1 MADTGARLFRMTG
14 WLRGAGSRLVVAALT
29 ALWAMPAAAVQYETE
44 IDIETEQDLY
54 DLQLEGEISE
64 TTLETLLELH
74 RTGVDLN
81 LAGSEELYQLP
92 NLTYAEV
99 KAILSYRK
107 QAGRIDDPADLVAA
121 NVLSPKAL
129 VQIAPF
135 LVVTDAD
142 PRRAATF
149 GGRAQ
154 YGIGWSNGD
163 DSMSPMYLRGR
174 VKGPYG
180 LSAGLLA
187 LTTRRRL
194 GELEYDAAR
203 KALSAPRPGY
213 AFHLPKLFLEWD
225 KARYGVIVGSY
236 RIGFGERLTLD
247 NTTKYTPDGYYG
259 DDVVFVPQDLESL
272 CRESTGELSES
283 PCSEADRHTA
293 VTPDFS
299 WRDSFRGAAARA
311 QVPVGDF
318 QLRATA
324 FGSYQSRSIYQYEI
338 FDRRACGDDP
348 HSDAKGC
355 SAPSVYV
362 RGEDPTAYASK
373 HSYATLPNIY
383 DELAAGGNLTLKHAY
398 NGYVGLT
405 GYYAS
410 PSWSMGPE
418 LQLDFQEWSRTPYN
432 GPYGAVGVNG
442 GLTLG
447 SLNFFAEAA
456 RSFDSMKD
464 GPGGGFGVVQRTT
477 LSALAQEL
485 ELLLRYYDAGFANPY
500 SRATAAPD
508 EYDGLRNRNEA
519 GARLRYRGVYSDWVF
534 NADTDV
540 WFWPEDGKYAGTKGT
555 ASAAAK
561 ARVQFQGY
569 NSVQPWVSLEYKNK
583 DLSNNADSFVNHRG
597 ETVGACYETGEEREG
612 VEGVR
617 PCSGSFYRAAAGI
630 KIVPLR
636 ELSFDVRYQHE
647 WLNDAKHVSDLRQD
661 SVFRATIAYRPI
673 DQLRVR
679 LRARYLFE
687 DTSNDSYLEES
698 LWTYL
703 QVSWMATKQIQASLR
718 YDVYALLDSR
728 ENTLARNSVWND
740 VPEQR
745 ARLEL
750 EASF

>member
-1 MADTGARLFRMTG
+1 MAGTGAKRIDMASGLGGTRARA
-14 WLRGAGSRLVVAALT
+14 LLVAL
-29 ALWAMPAAAVQYETE
+29 AVLWATPAAAVQYESE

-64 TTLETLLELH
+64 STLETLLELY

-81 LAGSEELYQLP
+81 VAGAEELYQLP

-99 KAILSYRK
+99 RAILSYRK
-107 QAGRIDDPADLVAA
+107 QVGRIDDPADLVAA
-121 NVLSPKAL
+121 NVLTPKAL
-129 VQIAPF
+129 MQIAPF
-135 LVVTDAD
+135 LVVSGAD
-142 PRRAATF
+142 PRRASNF

-174 VKGPYG
+174 VKGPYN
-180 LSAGLLA
+180 LSGGLLA

-194 GELEYDAAR
+194 GEIEYDSTR
-203 KALSAPRPGY
+203 DALTAPRPSY
-213 AFHLPKLFLEWD
+213 AFHLPKLFVEWN
-225 KARYGVIVGSY
+225 KAQYGIIVGSF

-247 NTTKYTPDGYYG
+247 NTTQYAPDGYYG
-259 DDVVFVPQDLESL
+259 DDVVFVPQDLEGL
-272 CRESTGELSES
+272 CKESKGELSES
-283 PCSEADRHTA
+283 PCTEEQRYSS

-299 WRDSFRGAAARA
+299 WRDSFRGAAARF

-338 FDRRACGDDP
+338 YDRRECGDDP
-348 HSDAKGC
+348 HSDA
-355 SAPSVYV
+355 SACDAPPVYV
-362 RGEDPTAYASK
+362 KGTDPSAQTSK
-373 HSYATLPNIY
+373 HSYVTLPDIY

-398 NGYVGLT
+398 NGYVGVT

-410 PSWSMGPE
+410 PSWSAQPME
-418 LQLDFQEWSRTPYN
+418 LDFQEWSRTPYG
-432 GPYGAVGVNG
+432 GPYGAVGING

-519 GARLRYRGVYSDWVF
+519 GVRLRYRGVYSDWVF
-534 NADTDV
+534 NADTDF
-540 WFWPEDGKYAGTKGT
+540 WFWPQDGKYAGTKGT
-555 ASAAAK
+555 ANAAAK

-569 NSVQPWVSLEYKNK
+569 DRVQPWVSFEYKNK
-583 DLSNNADSFVNHRG
+583 DLSRNEDSYVNHRG

-617 PCSGSFYRAAAGI
+617 PCTGSFYRAAAGV
-630 KIVPLR
+630 KIAPLR
-636 ELSFDVRYQHE
+636 ELYFDVRYQHE
-647 WLNDAKHVSDLRQD
+647 WLNDAKHVSGLRQD
-661 SVFRATIAYRPI
+661 SVLRATIAYRPI
-673 DQLRVR
+673 DQLRIR
-679 LRARYLFE
+679 LRSRYLFE
-687 DTSNDSYLEES
+687 DTSSDTYLEES
-698 LWTYL
+698 LWSYL
-703 QVSWMATKQIQASLR
+703 QVSWLVTKQIQASLR
-718 YDVYALLDSR
+718 YDVNVLLDSR
-728 ENTLARNSVWND
+728 ESTLERNRVWND

-750 EASF
+750 EANF